1 MTTTHVPVV
10 IVGAGPTGAS
20 AAIMLAQRGIECLL
34 LDRWRDVYP
43 LPRAVHFDDEV
54 FRIFAQL
61 GIAEQVRAIS
71 RPLPGMQLVDA
82 RHRVLAELTRDP
94 SGQVHGYPAANM
106 FHQPE
111 LEHVLRDRLA
121 ELPQVDFRGNVEVIA
136 VEQDAHGEE
145 PVRVRYRDLGSGTE
159 TEVWADAVL
168 GCDGANSITRTAVG
182 ATMEDLGFSQ
192 KWLVVDVHSPERLDV
207 YDGVQQVCDHD
218 RAATFMRVTDGYYR
232 WEFRL
237 RAGET
242 PDDIDERRVLE
253 LIGPWLGGVDPDKL
267 TILRRAWYTF
277 RGVVADRWQL
287 GRVFLLGDAAHLT
300 PPFIGQGMCAGIRDA
315 ANLTWKL
322 ALVLDGRADDRLLDT
337 YEAER
342 RPYARRVV
350 QMAIA
355 VGWLMTGGGPR
366 TSSIRRAALR
376 FVTRLPGVE
385 EKALTAA
392 WPAFRSGPLTADADR
407 LAGRLCPQPR
417 IRHRRGRG
425 PAGRGARRRV
435 RRRHPGAARG
445 RGVRPSDPRVL
456 HRLWARRSSPCTPI
470 RPPTST
476 APSRP
481 CSTTPVPT
489 RCCCDPTGSWSPAQ
503 TAPTCAAGAG
513 CSSRPAS
520 HPGRS
525 CRDDRGARR
534 RPRRRLRRRRH
545 RQDRRRPGHAEGGPA
560 PGVQRRPAT
569 GSSARWSWP
578 ARSGSSS
585 ASWCRPS
592 GSRPPSGSACS

>member
-1 MTTTHVPVV
+1 
-10 IVGAGPTGAS
+10 
-20 AAIMLAQRGIECLL
+20 
-34 LDRWRDVYP
+34 
-43 LPRAVHFDDEV
+43 
-54 FRIFAQL
+54 
-61 GIAEQVRAIS
+61 
-71 RPLPGMQLVDA
+71 MQLVDA

-111 LEHVLRDRLA
+111 LEQVLRDRLA

-136 VEQDAHGEE
+136 VEPGAHGEE

-242 PDDIDERRVLE
+242 PDDLDERRVLE

-355 VGWLMTGGGPR
+355 VGWLMTGGGRAHVP
-366 TSSIRRAALR
+366 IRRAALR

-385 EKALTAA
+385 DEGHDRRLAGLPRADRSRPRRPPRRPAVPAAADPHRGARSCWTRRSATGSPSSPRAPHAAEAFDPPTRAFFAGLGTTVAPLHADPATDVDGALTALLDGA
-392 WPAFRSGPLTADADR
+392 GADALLLRPDR
-407 LAGRLCPQPR
+407 VVAASADRTDLRAWQHDLRTAGINPAESPR
-417 IRHRRGRG
+417 D
-425 PAGRGARRRV
+425 V
-435 RRRHPGAARG
+435 RY
-445 RGVRPSDPRVL
+445 PR
-456 HRLWARRSSPCTPI
+456 
-470 RPPTST
+470 
-476 APSRP
+476 
-481 CSTTPVPT
+481 
-489 RCCCDPTGSWSPAQ
+489 
-503 TAPTCAAGAG
+503 
-513 CSSRPAS
+513 
-520 HPGRS
+520 
-525 CRDDRGARR
+525 
-534 RPRRRLRRRRH
+534 
-545 RQDRRRPGHAEGGPA
+545 
-560 PGVQRRPAT
+560 
-569 GSSARWSWP
+569 
-578 ARSGSSS
+578 
-585 ASWCRPS
+585 
-592 GSRPPSGSACS
+592 

>member
-1 MTTTHVPVV
+1 
-10 IVGAGPTGAS
+10 
-20 AAIMLAQRGIECLL
+20 
-34 LDRWRDVYP
+34 
-43 LPRAVHFDDEV
+43 
-54 FRIFAQL
+54 
-61 GIAEQVRAIS
+61 
-71 RPLPGMQLVDA
+71 MQLVDG

-121 ELPQVDFRGNVEVIA
+121 ALPQVDFRGNVEVIA
-136 VEQDAHGEE
+136 VEPGTPGGE

-192 KWLVVDVHSPERLDV
+192 QWLVVDVHSPERLDV

-232 WEFRL
+232 WEFR
-237 RAGET
+237 AGET
-242 PDDIDERRVLE
+242 PDDVDERRVLE

-355 VGWLMTGGGPR
+355 VGWLMTGGARAPPR
-366 TSSIRRAALR
+366 SGGRPP

-392 WPAFRSGPLTADADR
+392 WPAFRSGPLTAADR
-407 LAGRLCPQPR
+407 LAGRPAPSRGSPPTRARSCWTRRSATGSPSPGRRTRPR
-417 IRHRRGRG
+417 RSTLR
-425 PAGRGARRRV
+425 PARSSPA
-435 RRRHPGAARG
+435 
-445 RGVRPSDPRVL
+445 
-456 HRLWARRSSPCTPI
+456 WARRSSPARRSGHRRRR
-470 RPPTST
+470 RPHGP
-476 APSRP
+476 ARRAGADALLLRP
-481 CSTTPVPT
+481 
-489 RCCCDPTGSWSPAQ
+489 DGSWPPAQ
-503 TAPTCAAGAG
+503 TAPTCGAGAG

-525 CRDDRGARR
+525 RRDDRRARR

-545 RQDRRRPGHAEGGPA
+545 RQDRRRPGHAEGSPA
-560 PGVQRRPAT
+560 PGIQRRPLPGHRRA
-569 GSSARWSWP
+569 GAGRRVGLLVGLVVP
-578 ARSGSSS
+578 AIGVAAAIGLGLLLIGAGTAHLVNRDG
-585 ASWCRPS
+585 ASRVAVPLVLVAVVAAY
-592 GSRPPSGSACS
+592 GVAMAGAG

>member
-34 LDRWRDVYP
+34 LDRWQDVYP

-54 FRIFAQL
+54 FRIFARM
-61 GIAEQVRAIS
+61 GIAERVRAIS
-71 RPLPGMQLVDA
+71 RPLPGMQLVDG

-136 VEQDAHGEE
+136 VEPGAHGQET
-145 PVRVRYRDLGSGTE
+145 VRVRYRDLASGAE
-159 TEVWADAVL
+159 TELSADAVL

-182 ATMEDLGFSQ
+182 ATLEDLGFSQ
-192 KWLVVDVHSPERLDV
+192 QWLVVDVHSPERLDV

-242 PDDIDERRVLE
+242 PDDLDERRVLE

-366 TSSIRRAALR
+366 TSRLRRTAMR

-385 EKALTAA
+385 DRAMTAA
-392 WPAFRSGPLTADADR
+392 WPAFRDGPLTADDR
-407 LAGRLCPQPR
+407 LAGRLFPQPR
-417 IRHRRGRG
+417 LSTEEG
-425 PAGRGARRRV
+425 
-435 RRRHPGAARG
+435 
-445 RGVRPSDPRVL
+445 DVL
-456 HRLWARRSSPCTPI
+456 LDEALGDGFAVVTRTPH
-470 RPPTST
+470 
-476 APSRP
+476 
-481 CSTTPVPT
+481 
-489 RCCCDPTGSWSPAQ
+489 
-503 TAPTCAAGAG
+503 AAGAFDPPTRAFFAG
-513 CSSRPAS
+513 LGMKVVSLHADPSVDVDGALTVLLDDAGADALLLRPDRVVVAGADRADLRSWRRILESAGVSPREASSRAETAP
-520 HPGRS
+520 HDWGNPGFDDVS
-525 CRDDRGARR
+525 CARTFDLMTR
-534 RPRRRLRRRRH
+534 EQRATERT
-545 RQDRRRPGHAEGGPA
+545 A
-560 PGVQRRPAT
+560 P
-569 GSSARWSWP
+569 
-578 ARSGSSS
+578 
-585 ASWCRPS
+585 
-592 GSRPPSGSACS
+592 